1 MARGRVLIVDDEAS
15 ESKIFRFYIEALPVD
30 TKVAGGTAEALAL
43 LASERFHAVLCD
55 LVMDGG
61 GGLEVLRFVQ
71 SRGLQVPV
79 IIITGYGNEGT
90 AEECVAAGAFDFVA
104 KPVDRL
110 SLLAVMR
117 RALLRGGLIFDEITP
132 PPVTRPPLKS
142 PLLIGTSDAMHQV
155 LTRVAKVAMADTN
168 VCIYGESGT
177 GKELVARAI
186 HYSGPRADHPLIVL
200 DCAAIPEGLMESE
213 MFGHVKGSFTSA
225 MSDREGVFQLAD
237 GGTLFLDEVAELPM
251 PLQAKLLRVIQCREF
266 RKVGGKHPIK
276 VDVRIIA
283 ATNKD
288 LRQMVSETKFR
299 EDLFYRLEV
308 IPLVLPPL
316 RQRKEDIPLLV
327 DHFIQKFNRNNTK
340 QIRGVSSRTMGN
352 FLRYH
357 WPGNVRELENCIE
370 RAAVMADH
378 DILDV
383 TDLSQILRSP
393 SAGLS
398 GVATSGEGDGWPK
411 SLKDAERDLIL
422 KTLRTVQGNRTR
434 AAELL
439 GISLRGLHYKLK
451 SLRQE
456 GYAAA
461 SADGAEDDA

>member
-1 MARGRVLIVDDEAS
+1 ME
-15 ESKIFRFYIEALPVD
+15 
-30 TKVAGGTAEALAL
+30 
-43 LASERFHAVLCD
+43 
-55 LVMDGG
+55 GG

-71 SRGLQVPV
+71 SQGLQIPV
-79 IIITGYGNEGT
+79 IIITGYGDEET

-110 SLLAVMR
+110 SLVAVLR
-117 RALLRGGLIFDEITP
+117 RALLRSGLIFDEITP
-132 PPVTRPPLKS
+132 PPPNRPSLKS
-142 PLLIGTSDAMHQV
+142 ALLVGTSDAMNDV
-155 LTRVAKVAMADTN
+155 LARIAKLAKADTN

-186 HYSGPRADHPLIVL
+186 HYTGPRADHPLIVL

-237 GGTLFLDEVAELPM
+237 GGTLFLDEVAELPL

-276 VDVRIIA
+276 VNIRIIA

-288 LRQMVSETKFR
+288 LRQMVSGGKFR

-308 IPLVLPPL
+308 IPLLLPPL

-340 QIRGVSSRTMGN
+340 QVRGVSTCTMGIL
-352 FLRYH
+352 LRYH
-357 WPGNVRELENCIE
+357 WPGNVRELENCVE
-370 RAAVMADH
+370 RAAVMSDG

-383 TDLSQILRSP
+383 TDLTQILRP
-393 SAGLS
+393 AALD
-398 GVATSGEGDGWPK
+398 AARTPMNGEGESWPR
-411 SLKDAERDLIL
+411 SLRDSERDLIL
-422 KTLRTVQGNRTR
+422 KTLRNLQGNRTR
-434 AAELL
+434 AAEIL

-451 SLRQE
+451 LLRGE
-456 GYAAA
+456 GFTTAA
-461 SADGAEDDA
+461 SDEPGETGETGETGDN